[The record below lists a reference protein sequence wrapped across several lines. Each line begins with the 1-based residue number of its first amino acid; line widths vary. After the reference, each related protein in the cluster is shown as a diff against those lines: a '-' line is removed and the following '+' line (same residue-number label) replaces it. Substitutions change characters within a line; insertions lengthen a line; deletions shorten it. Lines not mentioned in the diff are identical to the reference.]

1 MKIPFAGYTK
11 LINKIL
17 FLLGRKKRKL
27 PKFILYFMVLS
38 LLELIGLGLIAP
50 YLSIL
55 VNPETFVESGIYTFL
70 THVGFSGEVNDLI
83 KTLGLMLILA
93 FLLKSICMLLVNRA
107 IFRFSLDQE
116 VNLRSRLMWSY
127 QNLPYAEFLKRN
139 SSEYTH
145 SIQILTSN
153 FASVLNNLLRISS
166 EFLVG
171 MCIFAILAWTD
182 IFALSILL
190 IVLAVSM
197 SIYSIAFNKKVI
209 NFGKLSNLALT
220 DIVKSVNEGIKG
232 IKEIRVLRKEK
243 FFHKNLVLNANKYA
257 EATLKYSIISTI
269 PRYFLEF
276 IMIVFV
282 VSLVLF
288 SINTGDDIESLLP
301 IIGVFGVA
309 SVRLIPSASQ
319 ILNGFI
325 TIQNAKY
332 GLDLLVSDI
341 QHSEPLVNSTKRIKI
356 SDSVTFSFLELK
368 ELSYSYDGNIKLKL
382 LNNISLRINANESIG
397 IIGTSGSGK
406 TTLVNIMLG
415 LLKANT
421 GGVFFNGVNIEKD
434 LDGWMSRV
442 AYLPQNVFMVDDTLR
457 RNIALGVEDET
468 IDNDRID
475 FAVIQANLGNF
486 INESPLGLDTILGE
500 GGMRISGGQ
509 KQRVA
514 LARAFY
520 FNREVLIL
528 DESTSALDNETER
541 EVVKEIKILKGKV
554 TTIIIAHRLSTLR
567 HCDVIYKLDNGK
579 IIEQGSYDEI
589 INNK

>member
-1 MKIPFAGYTK
+1 MKNPFAGY
-11 LINKIL
+11 NKIIKKI
-17 FLLGRKKRKL
+17 LLLIGRDKRKL
-27 PKFILYFMVLS
+27 PEFMLYFLILS
-38 LLELIGLGLIAP
+38 LIEIISLGLIAP

-55 VNPETFVESGIYTFL
+55 VSPEAFVGSDIYLLL
-70 THVGFSGEVNDLI
+70 TYFGFSSEINYLI
-83 KTLGLMLILA
+83 TVLGVILIFT
-93 FLLKSICMLLVNRA
+93 FLLKSIFMLVINRA

-145 SIQILTSN
+145 SIQILTSD
-153 FASVLNNLLRISS
+153 FANVLINILRISS
-166 EFLVG
+166 EFIVSI
-171 MCIFAILAWTD
+171 CIIAILAWTD
-182 IFALSILL
+182 IFALCILL
-190 IVLAVSM
+190 IVLALSM
-197 SIYSIAFNKKVI
+197 SIYSIAFNNKVI
-209 NFGKLSNLALT
+209 NFGKLSNLALI

-232 IKEIRVLRKEK
+232 IKEIRVLKKEK
-243 FFHKNLVLNANKYA
+243 FFHNGVVLNANKYA
-257 EATLKYSIISTI
+257 DASLKYSIISAI

-276 IMIVFV
+276 ILILFV
-282 VSLVLF
+282 VVLVLF
-288 SINTGDDIESLLP
+288 SINNGDDVEALLP
-301 IIGVFGVA
+301 ILGVFGVA
-309 SVRLIPSASQ
+309 SVRLVPSASQ
-319 ILNGFI
+319 ILNGLI

-332 GLDLLVSDI
+332 GLDVLVSDV
-341 QHSEPLVNSTKRIKI
+341 QHYEPLVEDAKRIKV
-356 SDSVTFSFLELK
+356 SDSAIFSSLELK
-368 ELSYSYDGNIKLKL
+368 NLSYSYDDNIKPNL

-415 LLKANT
+415 LLKANN
-421 GGVFFNGVNIEKD
+421 GGVFFNGENIEED
-434 LDGWMSRV
+434 LDGWISRV

-457 RNIALGVEDET
+457 RNIALGVEDEE

-475 FAVIQANLGNF
+475 FAVLQANLVNF
-486 INESPLGLDTILGE
+486 INDSSLGLDTILGE

-541 EVVKEIKILKGKV
+541 EVVKEIKMLKGKV
-554 TTIIIAHRLSTLR
+554 TVIIVAHRLTTLQ
-567 HCDVIYKLDNGK
+567 HCNVIYK
-579 IIEQGSYDEI
+579 IEGGEI
-589 INNK
+589 VEYGDYNRIVG